1 MKIKKNKSNFIKICK
16 NVRLKILEM
25 LYRAGSGHAGSSMS
39 IVEAC
44 VYLYLFQIRYKK
56 NKRLD
61 KFILSKGHAAPALY
75 AVLHELGL
83 SKKNINTLRKIN
95 SPFQGHPDLNYL
107 PEVDFSS
114 GALGQGLSIACG
126 FSLASKLSKKN
137 INIYCILGD
146 GELQEGQ
153 IWESAMFIGSK
164 KLKNICT
171 IIDENKFQ
179 NELSTLETLD
189 LGNIREKFKSFGFKT
204 IEINGHDYS
213 QLKKAFNYFSKNKKN
228 KPLCIILKTIKGKG
242 ISFMENKG
250 EWHSKL
256 IDEKHYQK
264 AKKEL
269 LK

>member
-16 NVRLKILEM
+16 NVRLKVLEM
-25 LYRAGSGHAGSSMS
+25 LYRAGSGHAGPSMS

-126 FSLASKLSKKN
+126 FSLASKLSTAG
-137 INIYCILGD
+137 L
-146 GELQEGQ
+146 
-153 IWESAMFIGSK
+153 
-164 KLKNICT
+164 
-171 IIDENKFQ
+171 
-179 NELSTLETLD
+179 
-189 LGNIREKFKSFGFKT
+189 FKT
-204 IEINGHDYS
+204 LSVLVRERMMRRVSNS
-213 QLKKAFNYFSKNKKN
+213 LAF
-228 KPLCIILKTIKGKG
+228 TIACLTL
-242 ISFMENKG
+242 S
-250 EWHSKL
+250 
-256 IDEKHYQK
+256 
-264 AKKEL
+264 
-269 LK
+269 